1 MSQRHSIRLR
11 TPRPFDAPRLY
22 AGLSEAERLIRK
34 AESSESPRHRW
45 AFVVAARQV
54 IRLAYR
60 DAGLVPG
67 GQA

>member
-22 AGLSEAERLIRK
+22 AGLNEAERLIRK
-34 AESSESPRHRW
+34 AESSDSPRHRW
-45 AFVVAARQV
+45 AFEVAARQV
-54 IRLAYR
+54 IRGTYR
-60 DAGLVPG
+60 RAGLVPG